1 MATLCI
7 LRKDLFTAE
16 RKLPCVILLFSLFYL
31 CLTNTFATK
40 ILRCNTQLDYANVTK
55 HIVGSRH
62 LGKVTGHLRRH
73 QESLVNGDSLEGD
86 TDSVA
91 DDDTAMQAEMSLQ
104 DEEHAAQKQSASSK
118 PKKAEK
124 TADAAGDGESQNS
137 LPIMQDG
144 LLVVN
149 GVDVGKYIRKLE
161 ERISEL
167 EKKP

>member
-1 MATLCI
+1 M
-7 LRKDLFTAE
+7 
-16 RKLPCVILLFSLFYL
+16 
-31 CLTNTFATK
+31 
-40 ILRCNTQLDYANVTK
+40 
-55 HIVGSRH
+55 
-62 LGKVTGHLRRH
+62 
-73 QESLVNGDSLEGD
+73 NGDSLEGD

-91 DDDTAMQAEMSLQ
+91 DDDTTMQAEMSLQ
-104 DEEHAAQKQSASSK
+104 DEAHDAAKKQSASSK

-124 TADAAGDGESQNS
+124 TAEAAGDGDGQNS

-149 GVDVGKYIRKLE
+149 GVDVGKYIRRLE